1 MEYLDPV
8 ANLLTSTV
16 LTPPDPATTGTT
28 LVIQV
33 ADTASFPDPGTAG
46 EYNLVVHPAGYEPTR
61 TNTEIIRVVSKDSN
75 ELTIEREQE
84 GTSARTIVAGD
95 VVAMNITAK
104 MMNDIDAE
112 LALKLSDL
120 SAESIGDLDDV
131 DLTGAAEGKIL
142 KLNGSGDFVIA
153 NDEDTVYTHPNHSG
167 DVTSVA
173 DGATTIANNAVT
185 TTKVLDANITYAKIQ
200 NVSGQYKVLGRK
212 SANAGVVEEIEI
224 DTDISSVS
232 ANDDTVASAKAIK
245 TYADNKLAKT
255 TDVTAIN
262 DTGIADGEVAVFNK
276 TNKDIRTSDKTL
288 PTGDIV
294 GTTDTQT
301 LTNKTLTAPA
311 LSSPTISGA
320 WDGWISAGET
330 WTYAS
335 ADDPTFTFTVASD
348 VTTKYSAG
356 MKIKLTQGTVKYF
369 IITAVSAYSGGNT
382 TITVYGGTDYDLA
395 TSAITS
401 PYYSMMKSPQGFPMS
416 PAKWSVQTENTS
428 QQYSVVTPSNWQS
441 VSGGVTISIPVGVWD
456 VFYCGS
462 IYAEKSSG
470 QIEVHSTLSTTTNSE
485 TNTNFSCFTYGMATI
500 VAGWHSKSA
509 IITLTTKTSYNI
521 LVKGSGSSIG
531 ILGNLGKTVIR
542 ATCAYL

>member
-33 ADTASFPDPGTAG
+33 ADAASFPDPGTAG

-61 TNTEIIRVVSKDSN
+61 TNTEIIRVVSKNSN

-232 ANDDTVASAKAIK
+232 ANDDTVASAKATK

-301 LTNKTLTAPA
+301 LTNKTLTQSSWTEIGSGAPA
-311 LSSPTISGA
+311 PAFENSWVNYDGGTTFNTAAFMKDSMGFVHIKGMIKGGTIS
-320 WDGWISAGET
+320 
-330 WTYAS
+330 AS
-335 ADDPTFTFTVASD
+335 TQAFTLPVG
-348 VTTKYSAG
+348 YR
-356 MKIKLTQGTVKYF
+356 
-369 IITAVSAYSGGNT
+369 
-382 TITVYGGTDYDLA
+382 
-395 TSAITS
+395 
-401 PYYSMMKSPQGFPMS
+401 
-416 PAKWSVQTENTS
+416 PAKKESF
-428 QQYSVVTPSNWQS
+428 VVNSNWAF
-441 VSGGVTISIPVGVWD
+441 G
-456 VFYCGS
+456 
-462 IYAEKSSG
+462 
-470 QIEVHSTLSTTTNSE
+470 
-485 TNTNFSCFTYGMATI
+485 
-500 VAGWHSKSA
+500 
-509 IITLTTKTSYNI
+509 
-521 LVKGSGSSIG
+521 
-531 ILGNLGKTVIR
+531 VIR
-542 ATCAYL
+542 VTSDGKVLCENGTNAFFYLDGITFKAA